1 MSLIIQAAAK
11 INLFL
16 DIVAT
21 LPNGYH
27 SLFMVMQSVSLYD
40 TVEIHAGK
48 TGKIDLVLS
57 DRNLPTGP
65 TNTAYKAALAFY
77 DASGLK
83 NEGLKINIEKRIPHS
98 AGLAGG
104 SADAAAVLKGLNI
117 LHDFP
122 LSDEELNKTALLVG
136 SDVPFC
142 LEGGTM
148 LALDSGGLITRLP
161 AIPDCYLVLAKP
173 FGGISTAKAYA
184 DYDAFG
190 YIRHPDGPMMLHNVL
205 HSKKLT
211 DVFAFA
217 NNVFEQCVEVSDRVE
232 IKKIMRKYSPICS
245 QMTGS
250 GPTVFGVFEKA
261 EDAENCAKELGEFVE
276 AALVCIPVNSG
287 LKFSATD

>member
-1 MSLIIQAAAK
+1 MSLKIQAAAK

-40 TVEIHAGK
+40 TVEIQATS
-48 TGKIDLVLS
+48 TGKIELVLS
-57 DRNLPTGP
+57 DKNLPTGP

-77 DASGLK
+77 EATGLK
-83 NEGLKINIEKRIPHS
+83 NKGLKISIEKRIPHS

-117 LHDFP
+117 LHDTP
-122 LSDEELNKTALLVG
+122 LSEEELNKAALTVG

-148 LALDSGGLITRLP
+148 LALDSGGLVTKLP
-161 AIPDCYLVLAKP
+161 AIPKCYLVLAKP
-173 FGGISTAKAYA
+173 FGGVSTAKAYA
-184 DYDAFG
+184 EYDACE
-190 YIRHPDGPMMLHNVL
+190 YVRHPNCSMMLHNVL
-205 HSKKLT
+205 HSKKLE
-211 DVFAFA
+211 DIFAYA
-217 NNVFEQCVEVSDRVE
+217 NNVFEQCVEVPDRVE
-232 IKKIMRKYSPICS
+232 IKRIMRKYSPICS

-250 GPTVFGVFEKA
+250 GPTVFGVYENF
-261 EDAENCAKELGEFVE
+261 EDAKKCAEELSELVESAFVCE
-276 AALVCIPVNSG
+276 PVNSG
-287 LKFSATD
+287 LEF